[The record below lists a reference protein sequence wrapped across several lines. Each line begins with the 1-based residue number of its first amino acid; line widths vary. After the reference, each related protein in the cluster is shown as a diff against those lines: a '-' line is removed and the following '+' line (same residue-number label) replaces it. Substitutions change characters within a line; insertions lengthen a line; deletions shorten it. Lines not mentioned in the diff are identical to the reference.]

1 MENNC
6 PSKEWILFSFQNV
19 VSEAE
24 ISVLQTKTKF
34 ALCNYGFVRKP
45 SKLLSVV
52 FKVRRQKSWLFRQYH
67 RVPLPCHQVM
77 ERKVRF
83 SCTSNKEAWRFYGRW
98 CRDVVTS
105 PECTEKAIW
114 KKWYVG
120 QDSNGRNEPT
130 LEMCGMFPDQC
141 QVNSKPRIWSSQ
153 CVWRETS
160 REEMASQRVGKLGGT
175 CQRGLHATWGKPTS
189 VQMLTL

>member
-1 MENNC
+1 MN
-6 PSKEWILFSFQNV
+6 PFFFSKCYFWGRNQCSPNKDKVCSLQLWFCKKAQQTPFSSVQ
-19 VSEAE
+19 SE
-24 ISVLQTKTKF
+24 KTKILTF
-34 ALCNYGFVRKP
+34 SPV
-45 SKLLSVV
+45 S
-52 FKVRRQKSWLFRQYH
+52 

-114 KKWYVG
+114 KKWYMG